1 MSEGRGAPRAF
12 TSMAADGRSRC
23 RGEAASSPRAAYE
36 LFQLIMISQP
46 QAVTDM
52 IREALAAV
60 GSGSADTIVNCAWRA
75 TRESPI
81 SQDSRCL

>member
-1 MSEGRGAPRAF
+1 
-12 TSMAADGRSRC
+12 
-23 RGEAASSPRAAYE
+23 
-36 LFQLIMISQP
+36 MISQP

-75 TRESPI
+75 TGESPI